1 MEDYDNREFL
11 DDDIEFSS
19 FSYLIGLLRSVD
31 RICIGMPRDSLEK
44 VREMASNFDAVAIAW
59 ATLLS
64 KSKRKL
70 FREDGTIDELL
81 FKGNMAIM
89 M

>member
-1 MEDYDNREFL
+1 MDEDV
-11 DDDIEFSS
+11 EFSS
-19 FSYLIGLLRSVD
+19 FAYLIGLLRSVD
-31 RICIGMPRDSLEK
+31 RICVGMSRESLEE
-44 VREMASNFDAVAIAW
+44 VREMAMNLDAVSIAW
-59 ATLLS
+59 ASLLS